1 VGTTAAMTLISQLTT
16 DHRNVDELFS
26 RFEQAD
32 ASDVEELGH
41 LRDLI
46 LEQLA
51 IHAEIE
57 EQTLYP
63 ALREAAPNEQDDVL
77 EALEEHHAV
86 KAVLAELEKMPP
98 SAERFRAKMQVVIE
112 NVRHHVEEEEGDG
125 GLFDAARKH
134 LKQPQLDAMA
144 ERADVIRAV
153 GPTRPHPL
161 APDTPPW
168 NVIIGLPVSVLDR
181 TVTTARKLVGQ
192 AMHRKAS

>member
-63 ALREAAPNEQDDVL
+63 ALREAAPDEQDDVL

-86 KAVLAELEKMPP
+86 KAMLAELERMPP
-98 SAERFRAKMQVVIE
+98 THERFRAKMQVVIE
-112 NVRHHVEEEEGDG
+112 NVRHHVEEEEGDE
-125 GLFDAARKH
+125 GLFAVARRE
-134 LKQPQLDAMA
+134 LKQPELEAMA
-144 ERADVIRAV
+144 ERAEQLRAH

-161 APDTPPW
+161 SPDQPPL
-168 NVIIGLPVSVLDR
+168 NVLIGLPVAVMDR
-181 TVTTARKLVGQ
+181 AVTIARKTLERTIL
-192 AMHRKAS
+192 RKAS